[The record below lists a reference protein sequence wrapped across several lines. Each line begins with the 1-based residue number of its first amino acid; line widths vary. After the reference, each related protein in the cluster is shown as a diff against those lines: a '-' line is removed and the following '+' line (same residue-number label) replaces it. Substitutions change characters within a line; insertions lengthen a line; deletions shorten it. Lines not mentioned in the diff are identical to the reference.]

1 MRKLLEACPA
11 CGCEMIVTQ
20 QSCTCCNTSVAGTI
34 QPTIF
39 SKMSPQSL
47 NFIEAFV
54 KNRGNVK
61 EMERELGLS
70 YWTIRNQLNDVIAE
84 LGFEAEQEDEAELQA
99 SLRRQEILAQVD
111 AGDLNVSQ
119 AADLLA
125 QSKE

>member
-1 MRKLLEACPA
+1 
-11 CGCEMIVTQ
+11 
-20 QSCTCCNTSVAGTI
+20 
-34 QPTIF
+34 
-39 SKMSPQSL
+39 
-47 NFIEAFV
+47 
-54 KNRGNVK
+54 
-61 EMERELGLS
+61 MERELGLS